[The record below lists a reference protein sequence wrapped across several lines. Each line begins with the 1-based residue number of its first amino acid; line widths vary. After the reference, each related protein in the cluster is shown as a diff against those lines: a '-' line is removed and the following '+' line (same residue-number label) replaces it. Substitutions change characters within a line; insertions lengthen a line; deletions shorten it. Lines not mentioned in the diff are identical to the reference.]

1 MSIIVVGLSH
11 HTTPVDVRDRIA
23 VQTSE
28 YVEAVEELAALDGI
42 RECALISTCN
52 RTEVYAVTDVP
63 DETIETIKRHLCERS
78 GIGESLGPH
87 LFVYRNEEAIRH
99 LFSVASGLDSMIM
112 GEPQIA
118 RQVKEAG
125 AIALQTGCAS
135 RVVNRLFRSAV
146 EASKRSRTETEL
158 SAGAVSVP
166 FAAVE
171 LAKKIFGNLSEKVAL
186 VLGAGEMSELTA
198 RHLVDNG
205 VTRLLVASRTYSRA
219 QELADAVSGTALGWE
234 DAMTSLYLADI
245 VVSSTSAP
253 HPIVRREDVEK
264 AMHERRN
271 RQMFLIDI
279 AVPRDIEPEVGD
291 LYNVVR
297 YDIDDLQAAVG
308 ENLKKRNEEA
318 QKARVLVEEE
328 VAAYCGWLTSLEVQP
343 ALVALR
349 RAFHHI
355 MTGELERAKL
365 TDLRDDQVERVA
377 VLMRQFTNK
386 LLHAPTT
393 RLKASAENGD
403 GAAHVDSL
411 IELFDLSGAIGELM
425 DTDPSDQPNKVEC

>member
-11 HTTPVDVRDRIA
+11 HTTPVDVRDQIA

-42 RECALISTCN
+42 REGALISTCN
-52 RTEVYAVTDVP
+52 RTEAYAVTDVP
-63 DETIETIKRHLCERS
+63 DETIEMIKRHLCERS
-78 GIGESLGPH
+78 GMGESLRPH

-99 LFSVASGLDSMIM
+99 LFHVASGLDSMIM

-118 RQVKEAG
+118 GQVKEAG
-125 AIALQTGCAS
+125 AIALQAGCAS
-135 RVVNRLFRSAV
+135 RVVNRLFRSAI

-171 LAKKIFGNLSEKVAL
+171 LAKKIFGNLSEKAAL

-219 QELADAVSGTALGWE
+219 QELADTVSGTALGWE
-234 DAMTSLYLADI
+234 DAMTSLHLADI
-245 VVSSTSAP
+245 VISSTSAP
-253 HPIVRREDVEK
+253 HPIVRRDDVAK
-264 AMHERRN
+264 AMNERRN

-279 AVPRDIEPEVGD
+279 AVPRDIEPEVGE

-328 VAAYCGWLTSLEVQP
+328 VAAYCAWITSLEVQP

-393 RLKASAENGD
+393 RLKAFAENGD
-403 GAAHVDSL
+403 GAAHVDTL
-411 IELFDLSGAIGELM
+411 IELFDLSGAIGELT
-425 DTDPSDQPNKVEC
+425 DTDPSAQSNKVGR